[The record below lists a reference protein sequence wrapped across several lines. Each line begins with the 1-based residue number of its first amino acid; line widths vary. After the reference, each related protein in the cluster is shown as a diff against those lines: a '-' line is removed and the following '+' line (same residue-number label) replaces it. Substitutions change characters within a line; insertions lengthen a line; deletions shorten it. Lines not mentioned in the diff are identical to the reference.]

1 MISINRNL
9 DVLIESCKNYNI
21 IPTPTKKNK
30 KGVPLTE
37 YDVKISDPKTY
48 EDYYLTLSKEDCV
61 RCLQNYFVDIY
72 KREGRYTEALD
83 WMLRTEFQPMLA
95 AQLKNCKWKDD
106 VYNRDNEVI
115 AETKIDGNRSLWC
128 LFENDKS
135 IQIFSRN
142 LSVQDYLPLC
152 YTDKVVFNNVDI
164 SKLTHTFV
172 IDGEI
177 VISKVPDDSIL
188 EGFGLE
194 PGTTQLN
201 LTSALLASDK
211 QITLDFQK
219 HYPLKLM
226 LFDIIVF
233 DGKDLTKLPLS
244 ERLQYREIVYNEMV
258 EAGFVIEKP
267 KNNRDLN
274 LTVEEFH
281 KKMLIEGEEGS
292 IVKTLDG
299 IYDMSGSRSHNAW
312 IKLKRSVGDTV
323 ATSLGD
329 TIDGFVTGF
338 HNIVGSDNN
347 SWRVSTVEFSVY
359 LSDNNIK
366 DLDTNIDLFN
376 IDLNE
381 EVKREIKVIA
391 NVSGL
396 TEDEARSIS
405 EPDPDNPGFCRLKK
419 EAYGMVAELNGQ
431 DISPRS
437 LTLTHPRII
446 RWRDDKP
453 MDQCEVSKEFLESF
467 ISKRG
472 N

>member
-9 DVLIESCKNYNI
+9 DLLIEACESYNL
-21 IPTPTKKNK
+21 IPTPTKTNK
-30 KGVPLTE
+30 KGIKLTVF
-37 YDVKISDPKTY
+37 DSDEKTV
-48 EDYYLTLSKEDCV
+48 SKEDCV
-61 RCLQNYFVDIY
+61 RCLQKYFVDIY
-72 KREGRYTEALD
+72 KNENRYTEALN
-83 WMLRTEFQPMLA
+83 WMLKTEFQPMLA

-106 VYNRDNEVI
+106 IYNKDSEVI

-128 LFENDKS
+128 LFNKNEG

-152 YTDKVVFNNVDI
+152 YTDKVVLNNVDI

-172 IDGEI
+172 VDGEI

-211 QITLDFQK
+211 QETLDFQK

-226 LFDIIVF
+226 IFDIVVF
-233 DGKDLTKLPLS
+233 DGEDLTDKPLS
-244 ERLQYREIVYNEMV
+244 ERLKYRDIVYKEML
-258 EAGFVIEKP
+258 EAGFCIEKP

-274 LTVEEFH
+274 LTVEDFH
-281 KKMLIEGEEGS
+281 KKMLIGGEEGS
-292 IVKTLDG
+292 IVKTLNG
-299 IYDMSGSRSHNAW
+299 LYDMSGSRSHNAW
-312 IKLKRSVGDTV
+312 IKLKRSVGDSV
-323 ATSLGD
+323 ASSLGD
-329 TIDGFVTGF
+329 TIDGFITGF
-338 HNIVGSDNN
+338 HNIAGTDNN

-359 LSDNNIK
+359 LTDNKLNID
-366 DLDTNIDLFN
+366 DLDIELDLSNITLDQ
-376 IDLNE
+376 
-381 EVKREIKVIA
+381 EVTDNREIKVIA

-396 TEDEARSIS
+396 TEDDARLLS

-419 EAYGMVAELNGQ
+419 EAYGVVAELNGQ

-453 MDQCEVSKEFLESF
+453 MDQCEVSKEFLESY

>member
-9 DVLIESCKNYNI
+9 DLLIEACESYNL
-21 IPTPTKKNK
+21 IPTPTKTNK
-30 KGVPLTE
+30 KGIKLTIF
-37 YDVKISDPKTY
+37 DSDEKTV
-48 EDYYLTLSKEDCV
+48 SKEDCV
-61 RCLQNYFVDIY
+61 RCLQKYFVDIY
-72 KREGRYTEALD
+72 KNENRYTEALN
-83 WMLRTEFQPMLA
+83 WMLKTEFQPMLA

-106 VYNRDNEVI
+106 IYNKDNEVI

-128 LFENDKS
+128 LFNKNEG

-152 YTDKVVFNNVDI
+152 YTDKVVLNNVDT

-172 IDGEI
+172 VDGEI
-177 VISKVPDDSIL
+177 VISKVPDDNIL

-211 QITLDFQK
+211 QETLDFQK

-226 LFDIIVF
+226 IFDIVVF
-233 DGKDLTKLPLS
+233 DGEDLTDKPLS
-244 ERLQYREIVYNEMV
+244 ERLKYRDIVYKEML
-258 EAGFVIEKP
+258 EAGFCIEKP

-274 LTVEEFH
+274 LTVEDFH
-281 KKMLIEGEEGS
+281 KKMLIDGEEGS
-292 IVKTLDG
+292 IVKTLNG
-299 IYDMSGSRSHNAW
+299 LYDMSGSRSHNAW
-312 IKLKRSVGDTV
+312 IKLKRSVGDSV
-323 ATSLGD
+323 ASSLGD
-329 TIDGFVTGF
+329 TIDGFITGF
-338 HNIVGSDNN
+338 HNIAGTDNN

-359 LSDNNIK
+359 LTDNKLNID
-366 DLDTNIDLFN
+366 DLDIELDLSNITLDQ
-376 IDLNE
+376 
-381 EVKREIKVIA
+381 EVTDSREIKVIA

-396 TEDEARSIS
+396 TEDDARLLS

-419 EAYGMVAELNGQ
+419 EAYGIVAELNGQ

-453 MDQCEVSKEFLESF
+453 MNQCEVSKEFLESY

>member
-9 DVLIESCKNYNI
+9 DLLIEACESYNL
-21 IPTPTKKNK
+21 IPTPTKTNK
-30 KGVPLTE
+30 KGIKLTVF
-37 YDVKISDPKTY
+37 DSDEKTV
-48 EDYYLTLSKEDCV
+48 SKEDCV
-61 RCLQNYFVDIY
+61 RCLQKYFVDIY
-72 KREGRYTEALD
+72 KNENRYTEALN
-83 WMLRTEFQPMLA
+83 WMLKTEFQPMLA

-106 VYNRDNEVI
+106 IYNKDNEVI

-128 LFENDKS
+128 LFNKNEG

-152 YTDKVVFNNVDI
+152 YTDKVVLNNVDV

-172 IDGEI
+172 VDGEI

-211 QITLDFQK
+211 QETLDFQK

-226 LFDIIVF
+226 IFDIVVF
-233 DGKDLTKLPLS
+233 DDEDLTDKPLS
-244 ERLQYREIVYNEMV
+244 ERLKYRDIVYKEML
-258 EAGFVIEKP
+258 EAGFCIEKP

-274 LTVEEFH
+274 LTVEDFH
-281 KKMLIEGEEGS
+281 KKMLIDGEEGS
-292 IVKTLDG
+292 IVKTLNG
-299 IYDMSGSRSHNAW
+299 LYDMSGSRSHNAW
-312 IKLKRSVGDTV
+312 IKLKRSVGDSV
-323 ATSLGD
+323 ASSLGD
-329 TIDGFVTGF
+329 TIDGFITGF
-338 HNIVGSDNN
+338 HNIAGTDNN
-347 SWRVSTVEFSVY
+347 SWRVSTVEFSAY
-359 LSDNNIK
+359 LTDNKLNID
-366 DLDTNIDLFN
+366 DLDTELDLSNITLDQ
-376 IDLNE
+376 
-381 EVKREIKVIA
+381 EVTDGREIKVIA

-396 TEDEARSIS
+396 TEDDARLLS

-419 EAYGMVAELNGQ
+419 EAYGVVAELNGQ

-453 MDQCEVSKEFLESF
+453 MDQCEVSKEFLESY

>member
-9 DVLIESCKNYNI
+9 DLLIEACESYNL
-21 IPTPTKKNK
+21 IPTPTKTNK
-30 KGVPLTE
+30 KGIKLTVF
-37 YDVKISDPKTY
+37 DSDEKTV
-48 EDYYLTLSKEDCV
+48 SKEDCV
-61 RCLQNYFVDIY
+61 RCLQKYFVDIY
-72 KREGRYTEALD
+72 KNENRYTEALN
-83 WMLRTEFQPMLA
+83 WILKTEFQPMLA

-106 VYNRDNEVI
+106 IYNKDNEVI

-128 LFENDKS
+128 LFNKNEG

-152 YTDKVVFNNVDI
+152 YTDKVVLNNVDI

-172 IDGEI
+172 VDGEI

-211 QITLDFQK
+211 QETLDFQK

-226 LFDIIVF
+226 IFDIVVF
-233 DGKDLTKLPLS
+233 DGEDLTDKPLS
-244 ERLQYREIVYNEMV
+244 ERLKYRDIVYKEML
-258 EAGFVIEKP
+258 EAGFCIEKP

-274 LTVEEFH
+274 LTVEDFH
-281 KKMLIEGEEGS
+281 KKMLIDGEEGS
-292 IVKTLDG
+292 IVKTLNG
-299 IYDMSGSRSHNAW
+299 LYDMSGSRSHNAW
-312 IKLKRSVGDTV
+312 IKLKRSVGDSV
-323 ATSLGD
+323 ASSLGD
-329 TIDGFVTGF
+329 TIDGFITGF
-338 HNIVGSDNN
+338 HNIAGTDNN

-359 LSDNNIK
+359 LTDNKLNID
-366 DLDTNIDLFN
+366 DLDIELDLSNITLDQ
-376 IDLNE
+376 
-381 EVKREIKVIA
+381 EVTDSREIKVIA

-396 TEDEARSIS
+396 TEDDARLLS

-419 EAYGMVAELNGQ
+419 EAYGVVAELNGQ

-453 MDQCEVSKEFLESF
+453 MNQCEVSKEFLESY

>member
-9 DVLIESCKNYNI
+9 DLLIEACESYNL
-21 IPTPTKKNK
+21 IPTPTKTNK
-30 KGVPLTE
+30 KGIKLTVF
-37 YDVKISDPKTY
+37 DSDEKTV
-48 EDYYLTLSKEDCV
+48 SKEDCV
-61 RCLQNYFVDIY
+61 RCLQKYFVDIY
-72 KREGRYTEALD
+72 KNENRYTEALN
-83 WMLRTEFQPMLA
+83 WMLKTEFQPMLA

-106 VYNRDNEVI
+106 IYNKDNEVI

-128 LFENDKS
+128 LFNKNEG

-152 YTDKVVFNNVDI
+152 YTDKVVLNNVDI

-172 IDGEI
+172 VDGEI

-211 QITLDFQK
+211 QETLDFQK

-226 LFDIIVF
+226 IFDIVVF
-233 DGKDLTKLPLS
+233 DGEDLTDKPLS
-244 ERLQYREIVYNEMV
+244 ERLKYRDIVYKEML
-258 EAGFVIEKP
+258 EAGFCIEKP

-274 LTVEEFH
+274 LTVEDFH
-281 KKMLIEGEEGS
+281 KKMLIDGEEGS
-292 IVKTLDG
+292 IVKTLNG
-299 IYDMSGSRSHNAW
+299 LYDMSGSRSHNAW
-312 IKLKRSVGDTV
+312 IKLKRSVGDSV
-323 ATSLGD
+323 ASSLGD
-329 TIDGFVTGF
+329 TIDGFITGF
-338 HNIVGSDNN
+338 HNIAGTENN

-359 LSDNNIK
+359 LTDNKLNID
-366 DLDTNIDLFN
+366 DLDIELDLSNITLDQ
-376 IDLNE
+376 
-381 EVKREIKVIA
+381 EVTDSREIKVIA

-396 TEDEARSIS
+396 TEDDARLLS

-419 EAYGMVAELNGQ
+419 EAYGVVAELNGQ

-453 MDQCEVSKEFLESF
+453 MNQCEVSKEFLESY
-467 ISKRG
+467 ISRRG

>member
-9 DVLIESCKNYNI
+9 DLLIEACESYNL
-21 IPTPTKKNK
+21 IPTPTKTNK
-30 KGVPLTE
+30 KGIKLTIF
-37 YDVKISDPKTY
+37 DSDEKTV
-48 EDYYLTLSKEDCV
+48 SKEDCV
-61 RCLQNYFVDIY
+61 RCLQKYFVDIY
-72 KREGRYTEALD
+72 KNENRYTEALN
-83 WMLRTEFQPMLA
+83 WMLKTEFQPMLA

-106 VYNRDNEVI
+106 IYNKDNEVI

-128 LFENDKS
+128 LFNKNEG

-142 LSVQDYLPLC
+142 LSIQDYLPLC
-152 YTDKVVFNNVDI
+152 YTDKVVLNNVDT

-172 IDGEI
+172 VDGEI

-211 QITLDFQK
+211 QETLDFQK

-226 LFDIIVF
+226 IFDIVVF
-233 DGKDLTKLPLS
+233 DGEDLTDKPLS
-244 ERLQYREIVYNEMV
+244 ERLKYRDIVYKEML
-258 EAGFVIEKP
+258 EAGFCIEKP

-274 LTVEEFH
+274 LTVEDFH
-281 KKMLIEGEEGS
+281 KKMLIDGEEGS
-292 IVKTLDG
+292 IVKTLNG
-299 IYDMSGSRSHNAW
+299 LYDMSGSRSHNAW
-312 IKLKRSVGDTV
+312 IKLKRSVGDSV
-323 ATSLGD
+323 ASSLGD
-329 TIDGFVTGF
+329 TIDGFITGF
-338 HNIVGSDNN
+338 HNIAGTDNN

-359 LSDNNIK
+359 LTDNKLNID
-366 DLDTNIDLFN
+366 DLDIELDLSNITLDQ
-376 IDLNE
+376 
-381 EVKREIKVIA
+381 EVTDSREIKVIA

-396 TEDEARSIS
+396 TEDDARLLS

-419 EAYGMVAELNGQ
+419 EAYGIVAELNGQ

-453 MDQCEVSKEFLESF
+453 MNQCEVSKEFLESY

>member
-9 DVLIESCKNYNI
+9 DVLIEACESYGLN
-21 IPTPTKKNK
+21 PEPTKKNK
-30 KGVPLTE
+30 KDRPLTR
-37 YDVKISDPKTY
+37 YDIRYSDPKTL

-61 RCLQNYFVDIY
+61 RCLQEYFVNIY
-72 KREGRYTEALD
+72 KSEDKYTKALD

-106 VYNRDNEVI
+106 IYNRDNEVI

-128 LFENDKS
+128 LFDKDEG

-142 LSVQDYLPLC
+142 LSVQDFLPLC
-152 YTDKVVFNNVDI
+152 YTDKVVFNNVDL
-164 SKLTHTFV
+164 SKITHTFV

-177 VISKVPDDSIL
+177 VISKVPSDDIL
-188 EGFGLE
+188 MGFDLE

-226 LFDIIVF
+226 LFDVVVF
-233 DGKDLTKLPLS
+233 DGQDLTNLPLN
-244 ERLQYREIVYNEMV
+244 ERLKYREIVYKEMV
-258 EAGFVIEKP
+258 EAGFIIEKP
-267 KNNRDLN
+267 KNNIDLK
-274 LTVEEFH
+274 LSVEEFH
-281 KKMLIEGEEGS
+281 KKMLIDGEEGS

-299 IYDMSGSRSHNAW
+299 TYNTTGNRSHNAW

-323 ATSLGD
+323 AASLGD
-329 TIDGFVTGF
+329 TIDGFITGF
-338 HNIVGSDNN
+338 HNVAGTDNN

-359 LSDNNIK
+359 LSDNSFANM
-366 DLDTNIDLFN
+366 DTNMDIDLSN
-376 IDLNE
+376 LDSNNK
-381 EVKREIKVIA
+381 EVKVIA

-396 TEDEARSIS
+396 TEEEARYLS
-405 EPDPDNPGFCRLKK
+405 EPDPENPGFCRLKK

-453 MDQCEVSKEFLESF
+453 MDQCEVSKEFLESY